1 MLNKIRNIEPGADY
15 NRSGKYKGYE
25 NSSRIIDSSLI
36 SISDSKEFSPA
47 LAFLARIKWRLTNIK
62 FIDKDRI
69 TLTLNIKNYEISTV
83 LDLVN
88 LSATEEITYNI
99 VSKLEVDGSEKKYL
113 AKINS
118 LVFYNNGLDESFQ
131 VNLEPMDTLFERF
144 ASLRINSEL
153 RQSDTT
159 LIKNLVEDIKKELGE
174 LFGYINKIFLIFT
187 RKLLQLQNVG
197 VLESKNDVGELITL
211 ISITS
216 TSI

>member
-1 MLNKIRNIEPGADY
+1 
-15 NRSGKYKGYE
+15 
-25 NSSRIIDSSLI
+25 
-36 SISDSKEFSPA
+36 
-47 LAFLARIKWRLTNIK
+47 
-62 FIDKDRI
+62 
-69 TLTLNIKNYEISTV
+69 
-83 LDLVN
+83 LVN